1 LHEQGK
7 GEATYERENMN
18 GGMMM
23 FYKKRRK
30 SNLFDYTLTAVSTGA
45 IAYLITKSMREN
57 GEKDVDSRQD
67 LSDMQ
72 GK

>member
-1 LHEQGK
+1 LYEQDK
-7 GEATYERENMN
+7 DEATYERVKMN

-45 IAYLITKSMREN
+45 IAYLMTKSMREN

>member
-1 LHEQGK
+1 
-7 GEATYERENMN
+7 
-18 GGMMM
+18 M

-45 IAYLITKSMREN
+45 IAWLMTKSMREN
-57 GEKDVDSRQD
+57 VEKGVDSRQD
-67 LSDMQ
+67 LSEMQ

>member
-1 LHEQGK
+1 
-7 GEATYERENMN
+7 
-18 GGMMM
+18 MM

-45 IAYLITKSMREN
+45 IAYLMTKSMREN